1 MQMTSTSPLST
12 ACDLNYIR
20 AGIGPDVLMIHG
32 WASSSRMWTAL
43 MAALASERR
52 SWAVDLAGFGGS
64 RLPAHIRPDLEA
76 QLAWLIRFLEHRQI
90 RPSVVIGH
98 SMGGMLALK
107 LAHERPDLAERLVL
121 MCPVVTGRFGL
132 NTHQLFGS
140 RLWMMMAARTQRA
153 WTVAQSTLVAPLI
166 SAPLYVAPRHR
177 ARYVE
182 DFRRSNWDAAMA
194 ALESMSLTSMQPHL
208 SAIRQPTLVVV
219 GGRDFTVSP
228 EEGRLAARLMPNA
241 HLVEYSHA
249 HHQPLDEMPERF
261 IALTRDFVVRP
272 NDPL

>member
-1 MQMTSTSPLST
+1 MQMTSTITSST
-12 ACDLNYIR
+12 NFDLNSIR

-32 WASSSRMWTAL
+32 WASSSHMWSAL
-43 MAALASERR
+43 MSALASERR
-52 SWAVDLAGFGGS
+52 VWAVDLAGFGNS
-64 RLPAHIRPDLEA
+64 RLPAHIRPDLDA
-76 QLAWLIRFLEHRQI
+76 QLAWLIRFLEHREI
-90 RPSVVIGH
+90 RPSVVVGH

-107 LAHERPDLAERLVL
+107 LAYARPDLAERLLL

-132 NTHQLFGS
+132 NAHQLFGS

-153 WTVAQSTLVAPLI
+153 WLLAQSTMVAPLI
-166 SAPLYVAPRHR
+166 SAPMYVSPRHR
-177 ARYVE
+177 ARYVQ

-208 SAIRQPTLVVV
+208 GNIRQPTLVVV

-241 HLVEYSHA
+241 ALVEFPAA

-261 IALTRDFVVRP
+261 ISVARDFMLNY

>member
-1 MQMTSTSPLST
+1 
-12 ACDLNYIR
+12 
-20 AGIGPDVLMIHG
+20 
-32 WASSSRMWTAL
+32 MWSAL
-43 MAALASERR
+43 MTALASERR

-64 RLPAHIRPDLEA
+64 RLPAHVRPDLDS
-76 QLAWLIRFLEHRQI
+76 QLAWLVRFLEGRQI

-107 LAHERPDLAERLVL
+107 LAVERPDLVERLVL

-132 NTHQLFGS
+132 NAHQLFGS

-153 WTVAQSTLVAPLI
+153 WSLMQSGMFAPLI
-166 SAPLYVAPRHR
+166 SAPMYVAPRHR

-182 DFRRSNWDAAMA
+182 DFRRSSWDAAMA
-194 ALESMSLTSMQPHL
+194 ALESISLTSMQPHL
-208 SAIRQPTLVVV
+208 SEIRQEALVVV

-241 HLVEYSHA
+241 SLVEYPSV
-249 HHQPLDEMPERF
+249 HHQPLDEIPDRF
-261 IALTRDFVVRP
+261 IALTRDFILRRHE
-272 NDPL
+272 PL

>member
-1 MQMTSTSPLST
+1 MQMTSFHSST
-12 ACDLNYIR
+12 NAFDLNYIR

-32 WASSSRMWTAL
+32 WASSSRMWSAL
-43 MAALASERR
+43 MTALASERR
-52 SWAVDLAGFGGS
+52 SWAIDLAGFGGS
-64 RLPAHIRPDLEA
+64 GLPAHIRPDLDA
-76 QLAWLIRFLEHRQI
+76 QLAWLIRFLEQRQI

-98 SMGGMLALK
+98 SMGGLLALK

-132 NTHQLFGS
+132 NAHQLFGS

-166 SAPLYVAPRHR
+166 SAPMYLSPRHR
-177 ARYVE
+177 ARYVQ
-182 DFRRSNWDAAMA
+182 DFRRSHWDAAMA
-194 ALESMSLTSMQPHL
+194 ALESISLTSMQPHL
-208 SAIRQPTLVVV
+208 SEIRQPALVVV
-219 GGRDFTVSP
+219 GSRDFTVSP

-241 HLVEYSHA
+241 ELVEFPQA

-261 IALTRDFVVRP
+261 IKLTRDFVLRS